1 MGNRM
6 DNRWIL
12 EWILDNR
19 GKIIGALIGLGISLS
34 VIWWGVLKTLLIIIF
49 VFIGYYGGKQLD
61 DQVDIKDK
69 ILRWLGER

>member
-1 MGNRM
+1 M
-6 DNRWIL
+6 DNRLLL
-12 EWILDNR
+12 EWIVDNR

-34 VIWWGVLKTLLIIIF
+34 VILWGILKTLLIIIF

-69 ILRWLGER
+69 ILRLLGER

>member
-1 MGNRM
+1 M
-6 DNRWIL
+6 DNRLLL
-12 EWILDNR
+12 EWIVDNR

-34 VIWWGVLKTLLIIIF
+34 VIFWGILKTLLIIIF

-69 ILRWLGER
+69 ILRLLGER

>member
-1 MGNRM
+1 M
-6 DNRWIL
+6 DNRFIL

-34 VIWWGVLKTLLIIIF
+34 IILWGILKTLLIIIF

-69 ILRWLGER
+69 ILRLLGER